1 MKKKNLFYVL
11 FFALIL
17 ALSCIFVS
25 AEDVETPETEIPAAL
40 AEQFGF
46 SE

>member
-1 MKKKNLFYVL
+1 MKNQKLFYVL
-11 FFALIL
+11 FLAMIL

-25 AEDVETPETEIPAAL
+25 AEEIDTPETEIPAEL